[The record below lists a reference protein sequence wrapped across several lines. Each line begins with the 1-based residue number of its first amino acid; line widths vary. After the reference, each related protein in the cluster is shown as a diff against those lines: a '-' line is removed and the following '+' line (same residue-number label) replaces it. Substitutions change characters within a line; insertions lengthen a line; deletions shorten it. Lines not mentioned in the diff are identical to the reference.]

1 MTLFESKTYVVDI
14 DGVIAEQDSLCKTC
28 KYEASSP
35 ITKNIE
41 AVNKLY
47 DEGHYIKYF
56 TARGMGT
63 YDDATRASQR
73 WEELT
78 KCQLKMW
85 GCKYHELIM
94 GKPSFDI
101 LIDDKSLDFKR
112 DWLINLD
119 QKLKNKI
126 KVLKNNKC

>member
-1 MTLFESKTYVVDI
+1 MKKTILCFDI
-14 DGVIAEQDSLCKTC
+14 DSTICKTIGNNYHQA
-28 KYEASSP
+28 KPFKNKIKKLNHLYE
-35 ITKNIE
+35 NG
-41 AVNKLY
+41 Y
-47 DEGHYIKYF
+47 YIKIF
-56 TARGMGT
+56 TARYMGRCN
-63 YDDATRASQR
+63 DDIKCAKKKGF
-73 WEELT
+73 LKT
-78 KCQLKMW
+78 KNQLNKW
-85 GCKYHELIM
+85 KVKYHELIM